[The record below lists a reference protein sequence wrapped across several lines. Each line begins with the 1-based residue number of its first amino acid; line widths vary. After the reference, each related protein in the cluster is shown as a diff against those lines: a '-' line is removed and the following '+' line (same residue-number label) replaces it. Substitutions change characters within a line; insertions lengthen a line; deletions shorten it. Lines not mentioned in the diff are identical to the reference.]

1 MFIYLHKQLLS
12 ILSYLL
18 KLSTMLFQFQ
28 DGKLSLCMYST
39 FQCWNDWRDIKIPKN
54 SCSTHY
60 WKTEEGATMEQK
72 LLEFLQSKNRRIWN
86 ELEGNQ
92 RQSWALHPIRRLL
105 TLFNTYPLMK
115 VIPNFLFIQNQF
127 WTVYYYFC
135 RIIS

>member
-1 MFIYLHKQLLS
+1 
-12 ILSYLL
+12 
-18 KLSTMLFQFQ
+18 
-28 DGKLSLCMYST
+28 
-39 FQCWNDWRDIKIPKN
+39 
-54 SCSTHY
+54 
-60 WKTEEGATMEQK
+60 MEQK

-127 WTVYYYFC
+127 
-135 RIIS
+135 